1 MIRDMQLHVDETA
14 RAMIA
19 RYGGE
24 ARWHAE
30 FRADTLHAQGELRA
44 ALSWRMVMR
53 AISSIAAERV
63 AVDAIEALG
72 A

>member
-1 MIRDMQLHVDETA
+1 MGRDSQLHVDETA
-14 RAMIA
+14 QAMIA
-19 RYGGE
+19 RYGRD
-24 ARWHAE
+24 ARMHAE

-53 AISSIAAERV
+53 AISAISAERV
-63 AVDAIEALG
+63 AADAIKVVG

>member
-1 MIRDMQLHVDETA
+1 MIRDIQLHVDETA

-19 RYGGE
+19 RYGGD

-44 ALSWRMVMR
+44 ALTWRMVMR
-53 AISSIAAERV
+53 RIVDFTRARDRTAA
-63 AVDAIEALG
+63 
-72 A
+72 